1 MSRSTLELF
10 QPEDR
15 RAFPRSACRNCR
27 RRKECPYSCDFAYER
42 SLHRGFLVGEA
53 AARFLTAEAQ
63 RLRAGADSAADLLC
77 AGSAAEHA
85 VSDVLSAELRL
96 LKNLSAPIC

>member
-42 SLHRGFLVGEA
+42 SLHCGALLGET

-63 RLRAGADSAADLLC
+63 RLRAGLSRAD
-77 AGSAAEHA
+77 GAAEHA

-96 LKNLSAPIC
+96 LENLSAPIC